1 MRAALYLAVVL
12 FVVLVLVPFLRS
24 LTRAARPAARSIRRD
39 ELVKDP
45 VCQTYIV
52 KSRAV
57 AVHGD
62 GVVTHFCSR
71 ACAARFA
78 RGERRR

>member
-1 MRAALYLAVVL
+1 MRAILYLAAL
-12 FVVLVLVPFLRS
+12 LLLVLVLAPLVRA
-24 LTRAARPAARSIRRD
+24 LTRATRPAARATRRD

-52 KSRAV
+52 KSRAL
-57 AVHGD
+57 AVQGD
-62 GVVTHFCSR
+62 GGVAHFCSR
-71 ACAARFA
+71 ECAARFA

>member
-1 MRAALYLAVVL
+1 VRGLVYLVAVVL
-12 FVVLVLVPFLRS
+12 LVVLVTPVLRALS
-24 LTRAARPAARSIRRD
+24 RSALSRRATRRD

-45 VCQTYIV
+45 VCQTYVV

-57 AVHGD
+57 TVESD

-71 ACAARFA
+71 DCAARFA
-78 RGERRR
+78 QGERRR

>member
-1 MRAALYLAVVL
+1 MRGLVYLAAIVL
-12 FVVLVLVPFLRS
+12 LVVLVAPVLRALGRS
-24 LTRAARPAARSIRRD
+24 ALSGRAARRD

-45 VCQTYIV
+45 VCQTYVV

-57 AVHGD
+57 TVEAG

-71 ACAARFA
+71 ECAARYA

>member
-1 MRAALYLAVVL
+1 MLYRA
-12 FVVLVLVPFLRS
+12 P
-24 LTRAARPAARSIRRD
+24 TAARLRARVPPRHRMQRD

-45 VCQTYIV
+45 VCQTYV
-52 KSRAV
+52 LLSRSV
-57 AVHGD
+57 TTESD

-71 ACAARFA
+71 ECAARFA